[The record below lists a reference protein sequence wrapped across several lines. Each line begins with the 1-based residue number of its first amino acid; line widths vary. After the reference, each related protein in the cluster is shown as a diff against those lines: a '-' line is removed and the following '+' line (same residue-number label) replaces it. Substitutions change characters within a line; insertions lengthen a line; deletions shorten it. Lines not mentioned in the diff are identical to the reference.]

1 MSYRKIETFVNKL
14 FSVSD
19 MARKGKKDM
28 QMTDIT
34 PTMQLISQVN
44 TLGYSFAPANTDAA
58 LAILACFI
66 S

>member
-14 FSVSD
+14 FSVSN

-28 QMTDIT
+28 HMTDII
-34 PTMQLISQVN
+34 PTMQLRSQVS
-44 TLGYSFAPANTDAA
+44 TLGYSFAPGDAV
-58 LAILACFI
+58 LAILSCFI

>member
-1 MSYRKIETFVNKL
+1 MSYRKIETLVNKF

-28 QMTDIT
+28 HMTDIN
-34 PTMQLISQVN
+34 PYN
-44 TLGYSFAPANTDAA
+44 AA
-58 LAILACFI
+58 ITGEHPGLQFCT

>member
-28 QMTDIT
+28 HMTDIN
-34 PTMQLISQVN
+34 PYN
-44 TLGYSFAPANTDAA
+44 AA
-58 LAILACFI
+58 DSTGEHTGLQFCTI
-66 S
+66 